1 MKVIKTYVLEKPLDK
16 DIQDFIRDAK
26 AGCYQWDQK
35 YGGEGLKIIRHY
47 FKFIQKE
54 FDQENYALARTAYK
68 KLIFL
73 LCDTSEFDYFNY
85 EDIVDRSKLNFEKI
99 VGNYFTCLVKLCSV
113 RELFDEYFEYVK
125 AKGEYYFETAEKTII
140 NQLDKE
146 KFRKFESTVYKK
158 AKTLTKK
165 DYYESDLIY
174 FLFYLAKKRND
185 RKKYNDLC
193 DEFSECIDD
202 PEEQKKLFDEIE

>member
-1 MKVIKTYVLEKPLDK
+1 MQK
-16 DIQDFIRDAK
+16 QDAISGTTNT
-26 AGCYQWDQK
+26 GC
-35 YGGEGLKIIRHY
+35 EGLRIIKHY

-85 EDIVDRSKLNFEKI
+85 PDIIDRSRLNFEKI
-99 VGNYFTCLVKLCSV
+99 VGNYFTCLIKLCSV
-113 RELFDEYFEYVK
+113 RELFDEYVEYVK
-125 AKGEYYFETAEKTII
+125 AKGEYEFEAADRTIVD
-140 NQLDKE
+140 QLDK
-146 KFRKFESTVYKK
+146 KNLKTFERMAYKK

-193 DEFSECIDD
+193 DEFSQCIDD